1 MTQPDTWSDDRV
13 HGSTKGH
20 MLFAAAAAEALN
32 LPSATMI
39 GHYAGPTAVKPTLRS
54 RAYSQLLWTKNMLTP
69 WLWHHARGISSG
81 DGASRNGPKLDSLV
95 G

>member
-32 LPSATMI
+32 LPSSNHDWAL
-39 GHYAGPTAVKPTLRS
+39 AGPTAVEPTLRS
-54 RAYSQLLWTKNMLTP
+54 RAFFTTAVDEE
-69 WLWHHARGISSG
+69 HAHSVTLATCPRHIQ
-81 DGASRNGPKLDSLV
+81 RRQ
-95 G
+95 

>member
-1 MTQPDTWSDDRV
+1 
-13 HGSTKGH
+13 

-32 LPSATMI
+32 LPSSNHDWAL
-39 GHYAGPTAVKPTLRS
+39 AGPTAVEPTLRS

-81 DGASRNGPKLDSLV
+81 DGREPKRPKLTSLV
-95 G
+95 S